1 MFIAFDASPE
11 SRIAVAVFVENGE
24 GGSSVGGPLAREVL
38 DAYMLPILERE
49 QLLETGGEGAQLLT
63 STD

>member
-1 MFIAFDASPE
+1 
-11 SRIAVAVFVENGE
+11 VENGE

-49 QLLETGGEGAQLLT
+49 AAAAESLLLT
-63 STD
+63 SNP

>member
-1 MFIAFDASPE
+1 MFIAFDASPV

-38 DAYMLPILERE
+38 DAYMLPLIEQE
-49 QLLETGGEGAQLLT
+49 QLLDLGGEGSQLLT
-63 STD
+63 NNN